1 MNPVM
6 TVVSICS
13 RIGHTPGSQTTFD
26 PWELK
31 FAAQVAAAEYS
42 ENNVNQVKVSGE
54 TSEYDVNR
62 RRFMMLFH

>member
-6 TVVSICS
+6 IVVSNPS
-13 RIGHTPGSQTTFD
+13 RTWHTPGSQTTFD

-42 ENNVNQVKVSGE
+42 ENSVNWVKISGG
-54 TSEYDVNR
+54 TSGQDVNL
-62 RRFMMLFH
+62 RRFIMLFH